1 MFASSTRCM
10 LGLSPKWENRARV
23 RCRVCRKMGGWSP
36 AQCDGWG
43 GERLMERSSVF
54 LMLFLL
60 WTCIRSQTWSQSG
73 LPAVEI
79 CQLPDS
85 KLDHAAPSWTAYWK
99 RSVSQS
105 ICGICVLS
113 LPPFAGRLG
122 RLIPFSLLNS
132 PVVSQ
137 RMLTLPA
144 PPPPQPTLGRG
155 CSWDEV
161 TVFRHDR
168 DLSSQ
173 HTSSSPMWTDPRS
186 ARAWASS
193 SNQMFQQNK

>member
-99 RSVSQS
+99 RSISLS
-105 ICGICVLS
+105 ICVLS

-144 PPPPQPTLGRG
+144 PPTPNPPTNLGKR
-155 CSWDEV
+155 V
-161 TVFRHDR
+161 
-168 DLSSQ
+168 
-173 HTSSSPMWTDPRS
+173 
-186 ARAWASS
+186 
-193 SNQMFQQNK
+193 

>member
-1 MFASSTRCM
+1 
-10 LGLSPKWENRARV
+10 
-23 RCRVCRKMGGWSP
+23 MGGEVRDW
-36 AQCDGWG
+36 W
-43 GERLMERSSVF
+43 RERSSVF

-79 CQLPDS
+79 CQLSDS
-85 KLDHAAPSWTAYWK
+85 KLDHAAPAWTAYWK
-99 RSVSQS
+99 RSVSLS

-113 LPPFAGRLG
+113 LPLFAGRLG

-137 RMLTLPA
+137 RMLTLPPA
-144 PPPPQPTLGRG
+144 PPTNQPTLGRG

-161 TVFRHDR
+161 TVFRYDR

-173 HTSSSPMWTDPRS
+173 HTSSSPMWTDPGS
-186 ARAWASS
+186 AGAWASS
-193 SNQMFQQNK
+193 SNQMFRQKQVATVSYLSRLQVHNLVFLVCAWIWYYILTN